1 MGMNPMNPATQVSV
15 PISVRNVNSG
25 VTRITHSEFYG
36 TIVTSSTAFTL
47 QKDIVV
53 QPGLNVSFPWLSVI
67 AGNFDRYRFTS
78 LELEYI
84 PACPTSTSGTVYMA
98 FDPDALD
105 TGPIQTSDILQYK
118 ANVQFSPFLVQRL
131 KLSPELINRKLFT
144 RVAGQNIGFADLK
157 TYDLGFFA
165 VVTDLTASGVALG
178 TLRLNY
184 SIELHDPQPRADGY
198 IGGSAY
204 YNSNSSY
211 SFNSVVY
218 NTIPVI
224 MPSVLLTN
232 NLKVLASGNYT
243 LVVEIPTTATVPTV
257 SVSGSGTL
265 IYSQTGTNSGTC
277 LGYFL
282 VTATGPCTITLDTAG
297 AGNTLV
303 IKTA

>member
-1 MGMNPMNPATQVSV
+1 MNPMNPATQVSV

-36 TIVTSSTAFTL
+36 TITTSSTTFTL

-84 PACPTSTSGTVYMA
+84 PACPTSTAGTVYMA

-105 TGPIQTSDILQYK
+105 TGPIQTSDMLQYK
-118 ANVQFSPFLVQRL
+118 ANIQFSPFLVQRL

-144 RVAGQNIGFADLK
+144 RVSGQNIGYSDLK

-165 VVTDLTASGVALG
+165 VVTDLTASGVSLG
-178 TLRLNY
+178 SLRLNY
-184 SIELHDPQPRADGY
+184 VIELHDPQPRADGY
-198 IGGSAY
+198 VGGSAY
-204 YNSNSSY
+204 YGSSSSY
-211 SFNSVVY
+211 GFAGLIY

-224 MPSVLLTN
+224 MPSVQQTN
-232 NLKVLASGNYT
+232 NLKILAAGTYT
-243 LVVEIPTTATVPTV
+243 LFVQTASSTVPTL
-257 SVSGSGTL
+257 SVTGSST
-265 IYSQTGTNSGTC
+265 ITYSLTGTSTGAS
-277 LGYFL
+277 LAYFL
-282 VTATGPCTITLDTAG
+282 VTATGPCTITLDTSGGGTA
-297 AGNTLV
+297 LV
-303 IKTA
+303 TKTA